1 METIF
6 CFVFLFVLRLFN
18 RIYEEWKRI
27 RSVSRWV
34 HQVRFNRIY
43 EEWKPQKKGLCTCSR
58 PCSIESMR
66 NGNSTNGIVEID
78 LYATFNRIYEEWK
91 QTTVWSVDPNPFS
104 SIESMR
110 NGNKKWKPQAIAPS
124 SFNRIYEE
132 WKLDR
137 YVAELIEPL
146 VVQSNLWGMETRV
159 ALGVTKKEELFNRIY
174 EEWKPTRYACQV
186 TRSKVQS
193 NLWGMETILPSRVG
207 YTEVVVQSNLWG
219 METYFSYDSE
229 MVAKLVQSN
238 LWGMETGPK
247 RPFELLERPVQ
258 SNLWGM
264 ETQHMLLSPK
274 TASMFNRIYEEW
286 KQHRTLRVSS
296 T

>member
-1 METIF
+1 MRNGNSSICQSSTP
-6 CFVFLFVLRLFN
+6 
-18 RIYEEWKRI
+18 Y
-27 RSVSRWV
+27 ST
-34 HQVRFNRIY
+34 RFNRIY
-43 EEWKPQKKGLCTCSR
+43 EEWKLTFVDYMTESS

-66 NGNSTNGIVEID
+66 NGNPHGRGK
-78 LYATFNRIYEEWK
+78 LPR
-91 QTTVWSVDPNPFS
+91 PNP
-104 SIESMR
+104 
-110 NGNKKWKPQAIAPS
+110 A
-124 SFNRIYEE
+124 
-132 WKLDR
+132 
-137 YVAELIEPL
+137 
-146 VVQSNLWGMETRV
+146 
-159 ALGVTKKEELFNRIY
+159 FNRIY

-264 ETQHMLLSPK
+264 ETQYFKLASHLLLEFNRIYEEWKPEMVAERWLLGK
-274 TASMFNRIYEEW
+274 MFNRIYEEW
-286 KQHRTLRVSS
+286 KPEKL
-296 T
+296 